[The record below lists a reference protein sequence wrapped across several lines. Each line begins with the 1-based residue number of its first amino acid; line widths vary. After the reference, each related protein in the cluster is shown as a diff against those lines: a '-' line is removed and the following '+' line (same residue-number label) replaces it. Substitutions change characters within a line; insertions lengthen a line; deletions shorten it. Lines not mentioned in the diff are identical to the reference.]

1 MRFKDKVVIVSG
13 GGSVGPSMSNGRASA
28 IKFAREGAQVV
39 VVDRNL
45 ASAEETVSMIKG
57 EIGEAIAVRA
67 NVLKAPDAQG
77 VVEKTLSTY
86 GKIDVLFNNVGG
98 SWGTDIENTAEE
110 LWDRTFD
117 LCIKSIFQVSKQ
129 VLPEMRRAGGGV
141 IVNNASVAAFIH
153 DSLWAYS
160 AAKAAVIKLTQ
171 DMAYD
176 YGRHNIRV
184 NCVVPGLI
192 DSALGRLRVAGDE
205 QADAERQRMVR
216 ESVPLGRSGTPEEVA
231 DAVLFLASAEASYC
245 NGSCLVVDGG
255 LTCR

>member
-1 MRFKDKVVIVSG
+1 MRFRDKVVIVSG
-13 GGSVGPSMSNGRASA
+13 GGSIGPSMSNGRASC
-28 IKFAREGAQVV
+28 IKFAREGAKVV
-39 VVDRNL
+39 VVDRKS
-45 ASAEETVSMIKG
+45 ASAQETVDMIRG
-57 EIGEAIAVRA
+57 EVGEGIAVEA
-67 NVLKAPDAQG
+67 NVLREVDAQG
-77 VVEKTLSTY
+77 MVEKALSTY

-98 SWGTDIENTAEE
+98 GWGADIESTAEE
-110 LWDRTFD
+110 PWDRTFD

-153 DSLWAYS
+153 DSIWAYN

-176 YGRHNIRV
+176 YGRSNIRV

-205 QADAERQRMVR
+205 KADADRQRIVR

-231 DAVLFLASAEASYC
+231 DAVLFLASDEASYC

>member
-13 GGSVGPSMSNGRASA
+13 GGSIGPSMSNGRASC
-28 IKFAREGAQVV
+28 IKFAREGARVV
-39 VVDRNL
+39 VVDRKS
-45 ASAEETVSMIKG
+45 ASAQETVDMIRG
-57 EIGEAIAVRA
+57 DGGEAIAIEA
-67 NVLKAPDAQG
+67 NVLRGADAQG
-77 VVEKTLSTY
+77 MVEKTLSTY

-98 SWGTDIENTAEE
+98 GWGTDIENTAEE
-110 LWDRTFD
+110 PWDRTFD

-153 DSLWAYS
+153 DSIWAYN
-160 AAKAAVIKLTQ
+160 AAKAAVIKLTK

-184 NCVVPGLI
+184 NCVAPGLI

-205 QADAERQRMVR
+205 EATAERQKIVR
-216 ESVPLGRSGTPEEVA
+216 ESVPLGRSGTAEEVA
-231 DAVLFLASAEASYC
+231 DAVLFLASEEASYC